1 LIDIPRQEWA
11 AALSALPTKEVKA
24 VADSFASSCQVRDVT
39 LPQSGLGLLTLRDG
53 AFHEAFHLGE
63 VPVARAHVVLRTPDG
78 HESSGGAVLIDDR
91 ATIARAIAILD
102 GALAGRL
109 PGWETAAALVERG
122 YSARAEKFAERKHI
136 LASTR
141 VDFSLLGQAEEEDG
155 DE

>member
-1 LIDIPRQEWA
+1 MIDIPRQEWA

-63 VPVARAHVVLRTPDG
+63 IPVARAHVVLRTQG
-78 HESSGGAVLIDDR
+78 GQESSGGAVLIDDR

-109 PGWETAAALVERG
+109 PGWEGVAALVERG
-122 YSARAEKFAERKHI
+122 HSARAEKFAERKHI

>member
-1 LIDIPRQEWA
+1 MIDIPRQEWA
-11 AALSALPTKEVKA
+11 TALFALPTKEVKA
-24 VADSFASSCQVRDVT
+24 VAESFASSCQVREVT

-63 VPVARAHVVLRTPDG
+63 LPVARAHVVLRTQDG
-78 HESSGGAVLIDDR
+78 QESSGGAVLIDDR
-91 ATIARAIAILD
+91 ATVARAIAILD
-102 GALAGRL
+102 GVIAGRL

-122 YSARAEKFAERKHI
+122 YSARAAKFAERKHI

-141 VDFSLLGQAEEEDG
+141 VDFSLLGQMDEEDG

>member
-1 LIDIPRQEWA
+1 LIDIPRQEWG

-24 VADSFASSCQVRDVT
+24 VAESFADNCQVRDVT

-78 HESSGGAVLIDDR
+78 RESSGGAVLIDDR
-91 ATIARAIAILD
+91 ATLARAIAILD

-122 YSARAEKFAERKHI
+122 FSVRAGKFAERKHL

-141 VDFSLLGQAEEEDG
+141 VDFSLLGQACEEDD